1 MGVARGQAEEAGENR
16 ESLQPASTAGI
27 QIRVDKEEYIGL
39 RGAAAYWKARHG
51 EAVQREADL
60 KRDNEELRAR
70 IRELEGRLYSRRSEC
85 LVSEGKSPSRRPVSS
100 RPRGQQPG
108 SRGHGRS
115 SLEGL
120 EAREEVAELPQEQQK
135 GPRCGR
141 PLDPFPGT
149 DEAQVVEIETR
160 VWRRVIRRR
169 RYHPSCG
176 CGVLPGIVTAPSPAR
191 LIRRG
196 KLGISVWVRV
206 ILDKYL
212 YSRPSHRLLQQ
223 LASPGVRLSPGT
235 IAGGLRQLLPL
246 LEPVREAIRSRQLS
260 EDRWQ
265 ADETGWRVF
274 VEVEGK
280 AGQGWHLWVFGSPSR
295 VLFTLSP
302 SRSAQVPEAHFGAD
316 TVGILLSDRYV
327 VYKKLAR
334 QWEGLELAFCWA
346 HVRRD
351 FFCLAKAWPEQEGG
365 AMSWVEGIGGLF
377 DLNRRRRQVRKQPE
391 SFAAWDREL
400 RGALWGLARQRDA
413 ELGSPTLPKACKKV
427 LRSLERHW
435 EGLTV
440 FLDHPEV
447 AMDNN
452 AAERALRGPVVG
464 RKNYYGSG
472 SSVECPSG
480 RGAVHDPADLG
491 AVADQPA
498 TLAELLSAI
507 LRRIGQPGTAA
518 IEEIPALGNGPRPKS
533 GLGSTLGPGGGMKR
547 YCGRRFTG
555 EEIGQLCALIAD
567 NPGRTRAQLS
577 RLACRLLQGRKA
589 DGGLKEMSCRVAMLR
604 LHREGLLQLP
614 PPRNRK
620 GGSSRIEHTF
630 WSAPQPPLSRPVQ
643 ELPGVHLEPVLSR
656 PDSALWNEYIDRY
669 HYLGHTP
676 LPGAQLRDFAR
687 WEDRILAL
695 LGFGAPAWKTAPR
708 DRFIGWRPSER
719 ERNLQLIVNNARF
732 LILPWVQSKNL
743 ASKLLALASRQL
755 PQDWQDRYAYRPV
768 LLETF
773 VETQRFTG
781 ACYKAAN
788 WIHVGQTQGRGKLDR
803 DHKADL
809 PTKSIWLYPL
819 SRHFRRSLRST

>member
-1 MGVARGQAEEAGENR
+1 MGVAQGQAEEAGENR

-413 ELGSPTLPKACKKV
+413 ELGSPALPKACKKV

-472 SSVECPSG
+472 SRWSARLAAVLFTILQTLELWQINPQRWLSCYLQSCAESGNRAPPQLRRFLPWEMDPAQRAAWGRPSG
-480 RGAVHDPADLG
+480 R
-491 AVADQPA
+491 
-498 TLAELLSAI
+498 E
-507 LRRIGQPGTAA
+507 AA
-518 IEEIPALGNGPRPKS
+518 
-533 GLGSTLGPGGGMKR
+533 
-547 YCGRRFTG
+547 
-555 EEIGQLCALIAD
+555 
-567 NPGRTRAQLS
+567 
-577 RLACRLLQGRKA
+577 
-589 DGGLKEMSCRVAMLR
+589 
-604 LHREGLLQLP
+604 
-614 PPRNRK
+614 
-620 GGSSRIEHTF
+620 
-630 WSAPQPPLSRPVQ
+630 
-643 ELPGVHLEPVLSR
+643 
-656 PDSALWNEYIDRY
+656 
-669 HYLGHTP
+669 
-676 LPGAQLRDFAR
+676 
-687 WEDRILAL
+687 
-695 LGFGAPAWKTAPR
+695 
-708 DRFIGWRPSER
+708 
-719 ERNLQLIVNNARF
+719 
-732 LILPWVQSKNL
+732 
-743 ASKLLALASRQL
+743 
-755 PQDWQDRYAYRPV
+755 
-768 LLETF
+768 
-773 VETQRFTG
+773 
-781 ACYKAAN
+781 
-788 WIHVGQTQGRGKLDR
+788 
-803 DHKADL
+803 
-809 PTKSIWLYPL
+809 
-819 SRHFRRSLRST
+819 

>member
-39 RGAAAYWKARHG
+39 RWAAAYWKARHG

-135 GPRCGR
+135 CPRCGR

-212 YSRPSHRLLQQ
+212 YSRPSHRLLQE
-223 LASPGVRLSPGT
+223 LASQGVRLSPGT

-280 AGQGWHLWVFGSPSR
+280 AGQGWHLWVFGSPST

-351 FFCLAKAWPEQEGG
+351 FFCLAKAWPEQEGW

-377 DLNRRRRQVRKQPE
+377 DLNRRRLQVRKQPE

-464 RKNYYGSG
+464 RKNYSGSG
-472 SSVECPSG
+472 SRWSARLAAVLFTILQTLELWQINPQRWLSCYLQSCAESGNRAPPQLRRFLPWEMDPAQRAAWGRPSG
-480 RGAVHDPADLG
+480 R
-491 AVADQPA
+491 
-498 TLAELLSAI
+498 E
-507 LRRIGQPGTAA
+507 AA
-518 IEEIPALGNGPRPKS
+518 
-533 GLGSTLGPGGGMKR
+533 
-547 YCGRRFTG
+547 
-555 EEIGQLCALIAD
+555 
-567 NPGRTRAQLS
+567 
-577 RLACRLLQGRKA
+577 
-589 DGGLKEMSCRVAMLR
+589 
-604 LHREGLLQLP
+604 
-614 PPRNRK
+614 
-620 GGSSRIEHTF
+620 
-630 WSAPQPPLSRPVQ
+630 
-643 ELPGVHLEPVLSR
+643 
-656 PDSALWNEYIDRY
+656 
-669 HYLGHTP
+669 
-676 LPGAQLRDFAR
+676 
-687 WEDRILAL
+687 
-695 LGFGAPAWKTAPR
+695 
-708 DRFIGWRPSER
+708 
-719 ERNLQLIVNNARF
+719 
-732 LILPWVQSKNL
+732 
-743 ASKLLALASRQL
+743 
-755 PQDWQDRYAYRPV
+755 
-768 LLETF
+768 
-773 VETQRFTG
+773 
-781 ACYKAAN
+781 
-788 WIHVGQTQGRGKLDR
+788 
-803 DHKADL
+803 
-809 PTKSIWLYPL
+809 
-819 SRHFRRSLRST
+819 

>member
-39 RGAAAYWKARHG
+39 RWAAAYWKARHG

-135 GPRCGR
+135 CPRCGR

-223 LASPGVRLSPGT
+223 LASQGVRLSPGT

-265 ADETGWRVF
+265 ADETGWRGF

-280 AGQGWHLWVFGSPSR
+280 AGQGWHLWVFGSPST

-351 FFCLAKAWPEQEGG
+351 FFCLAKAWPEQEGW

-377 DLNRRRRQVRKQPE
+377 DLNRRRLQVRKQPE

-413 ELGSPTLPKACKKV
+413 ELGSPTLPKACKKGAAQPRETLGRV
-427 LRSLERHW
+427 DRLFGSPRGGHGQQRRRTRLARPGGGAQELLRF
-435 EGLTV
+435 GQ
-440 FLDHPEV
+440 
-447 AMDNN
+447 
-452 AAERALRGPVVG
+452 
-464 RKNYYGSG
+464 
-472 SSVECPSG
+472 SVECPSG

-533 GLGSTLGPGGGMKR
+533 GLGSTLWPGGGMKR

-577 RLACRLLQGRKA
+577 RLGMSTAPVAQSGRGPQG
-589 DGGLKEMSCRVAMLR
+589 D
-604 LHREGLLQLP
+604 
-614 PPRNRK
+614 
-620 GGSSRIEHTF
+620 
-630 WSAPQPPLSRPVQ
+630 
-643 ELPGVHLEPVLSR
+643 ELPG
-656 PDSALWNEYIDRY
+656 
-669 HYLGHTP
+669 GH
-676 LPGAQLRDFAR
+676 A
-687 WEDRILAL
+687 
-695 LGFGAPAWKTAPR
+695 APA
-708 DRFIGWRPSER
+708 S
-719 ERNLQLIVNNARF
+719 
-732 LILPWVQSKNL
+732 
-743 ASKLLALASRQL
+743 
-755 PQDWQDRYAYRPV
+755 
-768 LLETF
+768 
-773 VETQRFTG
+773 
-781 ACYKAAN
+781 
-788 WIHVGQTQGRGKLDR
+788 
-803 DHKADL
+803 
-809 PTKSIWLYPL
+809 
-819 SRHFRRSLRST
+819 

>member
-274 VEVEGK
+274 VEV
-280 AGQGWHLWVFGSPSR
+280 
-295 VLFTLSP
+295 
-302 SRSAQVPEAHFGAD
+302 
-316 TVGILLSDRYV
+316 
-327 VYKKLAR
+327 
-334 QWEGLELAFCWA
+334 
-346 HVRRD
+346 
-351 FFCLAKAWPEQEGG
+351 
-365 AMSWVEGIGGLF
+365 
-377 DLNRRRRQVRKQPE
+377 
-391 SFAAWDREL
+391 
-400 RGALWGLARQRDA
+400 
-413 ELGSPTLPKACKKV
+413 
-427 LRSLERHW
+427 
-435 EGLTV
+435 
-440 FLDHPEV
+440 
-447 AMDNN
+447 
-452 AAERALRGPVVG
+452 
-464 RKNYYGSG
+464 
-472 SSVECPSG
+472 
-480 RGAVHDPADLG
+480 
-491 AVADQPA
+491 ADQPA

-533 GLGSTLGPGGGMKR
+533 GLGSTLWPGGGMKR

-577 RLACRLLQGRKA
+577 RLACRLLQWRKA

-669 HYLGHTP
+669 HYLGHPP